1 MNALVPLVVIIPLVG
16 AAITLILG
24 RYPRLQIA
32 ISVLA
37 LTAVTA
43 AAAVLLVVVDS
54 TGRAAVVKVGGWE
67 PPFGIVLVVDRLSA
81 IMVVVSALVL
91 LGVLVFAV
99 GQGLADRDRDTPVSI
114 FHPTYLILAAGL
126 FDAFIAGDLFN
137 MYVGFEMLLA
147 ASYVLLTLGGTG
159 SRIRAGVTYVVVSLV
174 SSLLFLGAIAL
185 IYGATG
191 TVTMALLSDRIREL
205 PLDVQMILC
214 AALLI
219 GFAVKAAVFPLS
231 FWLPDSYPTAPAP
244 VTAVFAGLLTK
255 VGVYAIIRTDKLL
268 FFDVPLQVPLLIVAG
283 LTMIIGILGAL
294 AQADVKRLLS
304 FTLVSHIGY
313 MIFGV
318 AVGTELASGATIYYI
333 VHHIL
338 VQTALFLVVGLIE
351 RSGGSTSITKLGGL
365 LRSAPFVAVLFFIG
379 ALNLGGIPPF
389 SGFLGKVGLFEAG
402 AASPSPLVY
411 VMIGAGIVTSLLT
424 LYALMRVWNMA
435 FWRPKADVEGYESPL
450 IESLQEGPTG
460 SVGTMTGTRTG
471 TSTGTG
477 TGTTTGTATSALM
490 IGAAT
495 GLVVLTLGLTVF
507 AGPLFDLAQR
517 AAGNVSTPEL
527 YIDSVFP
534 DGSPDLPDDGEG
546 AGG

>member
-1 MNALVPLVVIIPLVG
+1 MNALVPLLVIIPLVG

-24 RYPRLQIA
+24 RYPRVQIV
-32 ISVLA
+32 ISVTA

-43 AAAVLLVVVDS
+43 AAGALLAVVDS
-54 TGRAAVVKVGGWE
+54 TGNPIVVKVGGWE

-81 IMVVVSALVL
+81 IMVLVSSLML
-91 LGVLVFAV
+91 LGVLIFAV
-99 GQGLADRDRDTPVSI
+99 GQGIADRDRDTPVSI

-159 SRIRAGVTYVVVSLV
+159 SRIRAGTTYVVVSLV
-174 SSLLFLGAIAL
+174 SSLLFIGAIAL

-191 TVTMALLSDRIREL
+191 TVTMALLSERIRAL
-205 PLDVQMILC
+205 PLEVQMILC

-268 FFDVPLQVPLLIVAG
+268 FFDVPLTVPLLIVGG
-283 LTMIIGILGAL
+283 LTMLIGILGAL

-318 AVGTELASGATIYYI
+318 AIGTELATGATIYYI
-333 VHHIL
+333 VHHIT

-351 RSGGSTSITKLGGL
+351 RTGGSTSITKLGGL
-365 LRSAPFVAVLFFIG
+365 LKKAPYVAVLFFIG

-411 VMIGAGIVTSLLT
+411 VLIGAGAVTSLLT

-435 FWRPKADVEGYESPL
+435 FWRPKKDVEGYESPM
-450 IESLQEGPTG
+450 IESLQESPDA
-460 SVGTMTGTRTG
+460 VN
-471 TSTGTG
+471 
-477 TGTTTGTATSALM
+477 GTATGVATANRTSVLM
-490 IGAAT
+490 VGATT
-495 GLVVLTLGLTVF
+495 GLVALTVCLTVF
-507 AGPLFDLAQR
+507 AGPLFALADR
-517 AAGNVSTPEL
+517 AAGNVATPDSYVE
-527 YIDSVFP
+527 SVFP
-534 DGSPDLPDDGEG
+534 NGTGEPGSGD
-546 AGG
+546 AGSTDSGGTP

>member
-1 MNALVPLVVIIPLVG
+1 MNALVPLLVIVPLVG
-16 AAITLILG
+16 AAVTLILG

-32 ISVLA
+32 ISIST

-43 AAAVLLVVVDS
+43 AAAVLLAVVDQTS
-54 TGRAAVVKVGGWE
+54 EPIVVKVGGWD

-81 IMVVVSALVL
+81 IMVVVSALML
-91 LGVLVFAV
+91 LGVLLFAV
-99 GQGLADRDRDTPVSI
+99 GQGIADRDRDTPVSI
-114 FHPTYLILAAGL
+114 FHPTYLILSAGL

-205 PLDVQMILC
+205 PLDVQIILC

-255 VGVYAIIRTDKLL
+255 VGVYAIIRTDKLM
-268 FFDVPLQVPLLIVAG
+268 FFDVPLAVPLLIVGG
-283 LTMIIGILGAL
+283 LTMLIGILGAL

-318 AVGTELASGATIYYI
+318 AIGTELATGATIYYI
-333 VHHIL
+333 VHHIM

-351 RSGGSTSITKLGGL
+351 RVGHSTSITKLGGL
-365 LRSAPFVAVLFFIG
+365 LKKAPFVAILFFIG

-389 SGFLGKVGLFEAG
+389 SGFLGKIGLFEAG

-411 VMIGAGIVTSLLT
+411 VLIGAGVVTSLLT

-435 FWRPKADVEGYESPL
+435 FWRPAKDVEGYESPL
-450 IESLQEGPTG
+450 LRSLQESPDT
-460 SVGTMTGTRTG
+460 VV
-471 TSTGTG
+471 
-477 TGTTTGTATSALM
+477 GTATGVARKQGTALGSSRLM
-490 IGAAT
+490 VAATT
-495 GLVVLTLGLTVF
+495 GLVALTIGLTVF
-507 AGPLFDLAQR
+507 AGPLFGLAQR
-517 AAGNVSTPEL
+517 AAGNVATPEN
-527 YIDSVFP
+527 YVNSVFP
-534 DGSPDLPDDGEG
+534 SEGGSP
-546 AGG
+546 

>member
-1 MNALVPLVVIIPLVG
+1 MNTLVPLLVIIPLVG
-16 AAITLILG
+16 SAITLILG
-24 RYPRLQIA
+24 RYPRLQIV
-32 ISVLA
+32 ISVSA
-37 LTAVTA
+37 LTLVTA
-43 AAAVLLVVVDS
+43 AAAVLLVHVDRTGSPVV
-54 TGRAAVVKVGGWE
+54 VNVGGWA

-81 IMVVVSALVL
+81 IMVVVSALML

-99 GQGLADRDRDTPVSI
+99 GQGIADRDRDTPVSI
-114 FHPTYLILAAGL
+114 FHPTYLILSAGL

-159 SRIRAGVTYVVVSLV
+159 ARIRAGVTYVVVSLV
-174 SSLLFLGAIAL
+174 SSLLVLGAIAL

-191 TVTMALLSDRIREL
+191 TVTMALLSDRIRAL

-268 FFDVPLQVPLLIVAG
+268 FFDVPLTVPLLIVGG

-318 AVGTELASGATIYYI
+318 AIGT
-333 VHHIL
+333 
-338 VQTALFLVVGLIE
+338 
-351 RSGGSTSITKLGGL
+351 
-365 LRSAPFVAVLFFIG
+365 
-379 ALNLGGIPPF
+379 
-389 SGFLGKVGLFEAG
+389 
-402 AASPSPLVY
+402 
-411 VMIGAGIVTSLLT
+411 
-424 LYALMRVWNMA
+424 
-435 FWRPKADVEGYESPL
+435 
-450 IESLQEGPTG
+450 
-460 SVGTMTGTRTG
+460 
-471 TSTGTG
+471 
-477 TGTTTGTATSALM
+477 
-490 IGAAT
+490 
-495 GLVVLTLGLTVF
+495 
-507 AGPLFDLAQR
+507 
-517 AAGNVSTPEL
+517 
-527 YIDSVFP
+527 
-534 DGSPDLPDDGEG
+534 
-546 AGG
+546 

>member
-1 MNALVPLVVIIPLVG
+1 MTNTLVPLLVIIPLVG
-16 AAITLILG
+16 AAVTLILG
-24 RYPRLQIA
+24 RHPRLQIL

-43 AAAVLLVVVDS
+43 AAAVLLAIVDS
-54 TGRAAVVKVGGWE
+54 TGKPAVVKVGGWE

-99 GQGLADRDRDTPVSI
+99 GQGYADRDRDTPVSI

-268 FFDVPLQVPLLIVAG
+268 FFEVPLQVPLLIVGG
-283 LTMIIGILGAL
+283 LTMLIGILGAL

-318 AVGTELASGATIYYI
+318 AIGTELASGATIYYI

-351 RSGGSTSITKLGGL
+351 RKGGSTSITELGGL
-365 LRSAPFVAVLFFIG
+365 LKAAPFVAVLFFIG

-402 AASPSPLVY
+402 AASPNPLVY

-435 FWRPKADVEGYESPL
+435 FWRPKKDVEGYESPL

-460 SVGTMTGTRTG
+460 SVGTMTGTA
-471 TSTGTG
+471 TSTDTK
-477 TGTTTGTATSALM
+477 TRTSPLM

-495 GLVVLTLGLTVF
+495 GLMALTLCLTVF

-517 AAGNVSTPEL
+517 AAGNVSTPEP
-527 YIDSVFP
+527 YVDSVFP
-534 DGSPDLPDDGEG
+534 EG
-546 AGG
+546 ALVPISVDEGGVG

>member
-1 MNALVPLVVIIPLVG
+1 MMNALVPLLVIVPLVG

-32 ISVLA
+32 ISVSA
-37 LTAVTA
+37 LTLVTVC
-43 AAAVLLVVVDS
+43 AAVLLAVVDQTS
-54 TGRAAVVKVGGWE
+54 EPIVVKVGGWE

-81 IMVVVSALVL
+81 IMVVVSALML
-91 LGVLVFAV
+91 LGVLIFAV
-99 GQGLADRDRDTPVSI
+99 GQGIADRDRDTPVSI

-159 SRIRAGVTYVVVSLV
+159 SRIRAGTTYVVVSLV

-205 PLDVQMILC
+205 PLDVQVILC

-268 FFDVPLQVPLLIVAG
+268 FFDVPLLIPLLIVGG
-283 LTMIIGILGAL
+283 LTMLIGILGAL

-318 AVGTELASGATIYYI
+318 AIGTELATGATIYYI
-333 VHHIL
+333 VHHIM

-351 RSGGSTSITKLGGL
+351 RVGHSTSITKLGGL
-365 LRSAPFVAVLFFIG
+365 LKASPFVAILFFIG

-389 SGFLGKVGLFEAG
+389 SGFLGKIGLFEAG
-402 AASPSPLVY
+402 AAAPGPLVY
-411 VMIGAGIVTSLLT
+411 VMIGAGAVTSLLT

-435 FWRPKADVEGYESPL
+435 FWRPAKDVEGYQSRL
-450 IESLQEGPTG
+450 LTSLQESPDA
-460 SVGTMTGTRTG
+460 VV
-471 TSTGTG
+471 
-477 TGTTTGTATSALM
+477 GTATGVRAAKGTVLGSSKLM
-490 IGAAT
+490 VAATT
-495 GLVVLTLGLTVF
+495 GLVALTLCLTVF

-517 AAGNVSTPEL
+517 AAGNVATPEN
-527 YIDSVFP
+527 YVDSVFP
-534 DGSPDLPDDGEG
+534 DGVPGSNGTDSGSP
-546 AGG
+546 GGNP